1 MTDIQLLGAVVWCLW
16 IGGCILLA
24 ALGAS
29 PAARRTIRPMWP
41 QMMSSAVVIAFASV
55 PLLLGVEAATLFF
68 AIAVVRIGW
77 ECGEIR
83 AERFGMATRDR
94 RVQSA
99 TMAGVLLAV
108 ATTGFFLPVELA
120 FPCLAVT
127 GLFFVW
133 SLQSSR
139 RGKVHGL
146 DGRIP
151 GLVGMLVYP
160 GLPVLAFAA
169 CLASEKWHAPVFLA
183 FILVEVFDSF
193 SLLGGKLFGRRPLI
207 PRVSANKTVEGLLTG
222 LAALLVVA
230 SGLGLVMDGVS
241 LFISVLVAFGV
252 GLAAFAGDFL
262 ASVPKRAAGVKDY
275 PVLMKQQGGLLDIM
289 DAWLLAGPVVA
300 MIIWMNGAA

>member
-1 MTDIQLLGAVVWCLW
+1 MSDIQLLGAIVWCLW

-29 PAARRTIRPMWP
+29 PAARRTIRPIWP

-55 PLLLGVEAATLFF
+55 PLLLGVEAASLFF
-68 AIAVVRIGW
+68 AVAVVRIGW

-83 AERFGMATRDR
+83 AERFGMAARDR
-94 RVQSA
+94 HVQSA
-99 TMAGVLLAV
+99 TMAGLLLAV
-108 ATTGFFLPVELA
+108 AATGFFLPVQIA
-120 FPCLAVT
+120 FSCLAVT
-127 GLFFVW
+127 GLHFAW
-133 SLQSSR
+133 NLQASR

-146 DGRIP
+146 DGHIA

-160 GLPVLAFAA
+160 GLPILAFAA

-222 LAALLVVA
+222 VAALLVVA
-230 SGLGLVMDGVS
+230 SGLGLVMNAVS
-241 LFISVLVAFGV
+241 LLHSVLMAFGA
-252 GLAAFAGDFL
+252 GLAAFAGDYL

-300 MIIWMNGAA
+300 MIVWLSGTA